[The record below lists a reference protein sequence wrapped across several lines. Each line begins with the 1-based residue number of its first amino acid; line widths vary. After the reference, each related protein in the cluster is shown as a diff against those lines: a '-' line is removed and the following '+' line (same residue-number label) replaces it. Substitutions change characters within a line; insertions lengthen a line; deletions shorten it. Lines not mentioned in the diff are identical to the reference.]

1 MYNITP
7 PGSADIPIVYLSDG
21 GAVFKENEVK
31 LKSGT
36 DTALVTLTDDWT
48 TAVIKDNITNA
59 ASIGTY
65 SSTCVVEGNITG
77 FGV

>member
-1 MYNITP
+1 MYTITP
-7 PGSADIPIVYLSDG
+7 PSSADMPVVYLDD
-21 GAVFKENEVK
+21 GAVFKENEVR

-36 DTALVTLTDDWT
+36 DTAIVVMAEDGS
-48 TAVIKDNITNA
+48 TAAIKDNITNA

-77 FGV
+77 FGA